1 MQPRR
6 IPVMRCGNLFMIW
19 LTTRAWPWLKKNW
32 KWVLFPVGVLLALNT
47 VLFARAILEAYAE
60 PPRDLDEK
68 TRKALKELRNAELVR
83 DQKIA
88 ELEVRNVERLREL
101 SAEQRVELEELQDKS
116 LEEVAA
122 WFDHL

>member
-1 MQPRR
+1 
-6 IPVMRCGNLFMIW
+6 MRCGNLFMIW

-32 KWVLFPVGVLLALNT
+32 KWVLFPVGILLAIAT
-47 VLFARAILEAYAE
+47 AITTASLINQYAE

-68 TRKALKELRNAELVR
+68 TRKALKALRNAELVR

-88 ELEVRNVERLREL
+88 ELEVRKVERLREL

-122 WFDHL
+122 WFDNL